1 MENKMNNIIKL
12 AIRQLVEFIL
22 RQGDIDNRYVEK
34 DRMSQGSIA
43 HRQIQ
48 KACKGEKSSYESEVW
63 LSLAIDYKNLQFN
76 LEGRAD
82 GIFTDNEKIFVDEIK
97 TTTLPI
103 SDIDE
108 FENSMHW
115 AQARCYAYIYA
126 VQNDIENISVQL
138 TYYKIDTK
146 ETRYK
151 HCSFNKTELQLF
163 IYDILDKYIKWA
175 EHTENWS
182 TIRNASIKLL
192 NFPFASYRKGQ
203 RALAVSTY
211 KAITGKSHLFV
222 QAPTGI
228 GKTIS
233 TIFPAVKAI
242 GEMSMAQK
250 ASKIFY
256 LTAKTITRQVA
267 EEAFEKMRL
276 YGLKF
281 KTLTLTAKE
290 KICFL
295 DEPKCNADH
304 CEYAKGH
311 FDRVNNAILDI
322 VQNCDNITR
331 ETVEQFALKHKVCPF
346 EFALDISLWVDCV
359 ICDYNYVFDPKVYL
373 KRFFS
378 ENGGDFVFLIDEAHN
393 LVDRARN
400 MYSAE
405 LLKTHFYSI
414 KKEFKGKSKALTK
427 ILDEINRYFIE
438 QRKKCGELG
447 YAISPEPKK
456 DFFKLLNTFI
466 AVCEN
471 TLHENKEFS
480 EFKDFMQLYFD
491 ALFFILIFELYD
503 QRYVTFTEAQNNEV
517 SVKMLC
523 LDPSNL
529 LCEALKRGSSAIMF
543 SATLTPLTYFR
554 EILGG
559 SEQDK
564 ILTLSSPF
572 ESSNLCLLVADN
584 ISTKFKDREK
594 SSEKINRLIISFI
607 SQKIGNYII
616 YFPSYKFMND
626 VYEQFLQN
634 TDVITIVQ
642 QPSMTEEDREQFLA
656 SFKENP
662 NKTMVAFCVL
672 GGIFA
677 EGIDL
682 IGSRLIGT
690 VIVGVGLPQ
699 LSTQQ
704 NIIKDYFGNINNMGF
719 EYAYMYPGMNKV
731 LQAAGRV
738 IRHENDTGAVLLID
752 ERFTHRAYKQLYPKH
767 WEHFKLARDEQTL
780 NRILREFWE

>member
-1 MENKMNNIIKL
+1 MEKKMNNIIKL
-12 AIRQLVEFIL
+12 AIKQLVEFIL

-34 DRMSQGSIA
+34 DRMSEGSKA

-48 KACKGEKSSYESEVW
+48 KVCKSEKSSYKSEVW
-63 LSLAIDYKNLQFN
+63 LSLVIDYKNMQFN

-82 GIFTDNEKIFVDEIK
+82 GIFTDNDQIFVDEIK
-97 TTTLPI
+97 TTTLPF
-103 SDIDE
+103 SDIDA

-126 VQNDIENISVQL
+126 VLNDIENINVQL
-138 TYYKIDTK
+138 TYYQIDTK

-151 HCSFNKTELQLF
+151 HNSFSKTELQLF
-163 IYDILDKYIKWA
+163 VYDILDKYIVWA
-175 EHTENWS
+175 EHTENWNA
-182 TIRNASIKLL
+182 IRNASIKLL

-203 RALAVSTY
+203 RTLAVSTY
-211 KAITGKSHLFV
+211 KTITEKSHLFA
-222 QAPTGI
+222 QASTGI

-242 GEMSMAQK
+242 GEQK

-276 YGLKF
+276 NGLKF

-322 VQNCDNITR
+322 VEHCDNITR
-331 ETVEQFALKHKVCPF
+331 ETIELYALKHKVCPF

-378 ENGGDFVFLIDEAHN
+378 DNGGDFVFLIDEAHN
-393 LVDRARN
+393 LVDRARS

-405 LLKTHFYSI
+405 LLKTHFYNI
-414 KKEFKGKSKALTK
+414 KKAFKGKSKALTK
-427 ILDEINRYFIE
+427 ILDEINKNFIE
-438 QRKKCGELG
+438 QREKCGEQG
-447 YAISPEPKK
+447 FDINPEPKK
-456 DFFKLLNTFI
+456 DFFKLVNTFI
-466 AVCEN
+466 TVCEN

-480 EFKDFMQLYFD
+480 EHKDFMQLYFD
-491 ALFFILIFELYD
+491 ALFFILISELYD
-503 QRYVTFTEAQNNEV
+503 QRYVTFTEAQSNEV

-543 SATLTPLTYFR
+543 SATLTPLEYFR

-572 ESSNLCLLVADN
+572 DNSNLCLLVADN

-607 SQKIGNYII
+607 NQKTGNYII

-626 VYEQFLQN
+626 VYEIFLQR
-634 TDVITIVQ
+634 TDANTIVQ

-656 SFKENP
+656 NFKENP
-662 NKTMVAFCVL
+662 DKTMAAFCVL

-699 LSTQQ
+699 LSVQQ
-704 NIIKDYFGNINNMGF
+704 NIIKDYFSNINDMGF

-738 IRHENDTGAVLLID
+738 IRHENDRGAVLLID
-752 ERFTHRAYKQLYPKH
+752 ERFAHRAYKQLYPKH
-767 WEHFKLARDEQTL
+767 WEHFKIVRDEQAL
-780 NRILREFWE
+780 NRTLGEFWKIN